1 MRLFRKINTE
11 KYSGGRGT
19 TNGVVR
25 SEKRKGGRIRCS
37 TMTCELGQVL
47 DLSPT
52 GVRLVSKTKPEF
64 VAGDTR
70 SLTLKAEEH
79 ELELRGKCVWVR
91 VNQDCEYEVGFEFL
105 HSTAAM
111 RSKLVEMAATAQA
124 SDGLTRGWAPM
135 QWWKT
140 AR

>member
-1 MRLFRKINTE
+1 MGLFRKINTE

-19 TNGVVR
+19 TSGVVR

-37 TMTCELGQVL
+37 TMVCEHGSVI

-52 GVRLVSKTKPEF
+52 GVRVLAKTKPDF
-64 VAGDTR
+64 VCGDTR
-70 SLTLKAEEH
+70 SMTLRAEEH
-79 ELELRGKCVWVR
+79 ELELRGKCVWIR
-91 VNQDCEYEVGFEFL
+91 VNERCEYEAGFEFL
-105 HSTAAM
+105 HVTPAI
-111 RSKLVEMAATAQA
+111 RRTLVEMAATAQA

-135 QWWKT
+135 QWWKQ

>member
-19 TNGVVR
+19 TSGVAR
-25 SEKRKGGRIRCS
+25 NEKRKGGRIRCAV
-37 TMTCELGQVL
+37 MTCEHGRVL

-52 GVRLVSKTKPEF
+52 GVRLLCKGKPNF

-70 SLTLKAEEH
+70 GMTFRAEEH
-79 ELELRGKCVWVR
+79 ELEIRGKCVWIR
-91 VNQDCEYEVGFEFL
+91 VNEECEYEVGFEFL
-105 HSTAAM
+105 HTTGAI
-111 RSKLVEMAATAQA
+111 RSKLIEMAATAQA